1 MANTELVNSIK
12 DYVRAEPRHFSD
24 VVEAYRQYPYRE
36 VLYAWSDIRG
46 AGLFVRDREGHYLIK
61 EE

>member
-1 MANTELVNSIK
+1 MARDELVNSIK
-12 DYVRAEPRHFSD
+12 EYIKAEPRHFSD

-46 AGLFVRDREGHYLIK
+46 AGLFDRDREGHYLIK